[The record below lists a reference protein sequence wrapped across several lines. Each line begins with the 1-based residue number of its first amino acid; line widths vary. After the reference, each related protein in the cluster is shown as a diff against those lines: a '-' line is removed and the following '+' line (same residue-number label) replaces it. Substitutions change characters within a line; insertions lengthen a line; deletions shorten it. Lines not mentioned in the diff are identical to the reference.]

1 MHPMSGIMPLPCVPP
16 RVTRGA
22 LIANSTRLRIIG
34 AVELLNTA
42 GPSCHSLYL
51 YGKL

>member
-1 MHPMSGIMPLPCVPP
+1 MHPMSGVT
-16 RVTRGA
+16 RGVTRGA